1 MPFQLKIII
10 VAIVSYFLGN
20 ISPAIL
26 VGRLH
31 GIDIRK
37 EGSGNAGTTN
47 VLRVLGVKAAVATL
61 AIDVLKGYVAVRI
74 GLNYGDIGAMIAF
87 ICVVYGHIFPA
98 LYKFKGGKGVATSL
112 GAALALDWPS
122 AFALIL
128 IAIAVT
134 ALSRKMSLGS
144 ITAAVS
150 YPFLIEYYYSSV
162 LPMAILL
169 AVTVIVMHRSNIQR
183 LIRREEPSLSFGG
196 KNKTEDAEVSEE
208 KTEDPK
214 APDASEKAEEPS
226 PQPVVF
232 ENSCEGKLE
241 AVPEKIPEEEI
252 PDISEETTAE
262 PEDEVSEVCETPK
275 ACETP
280 EEPVDYFSDVT
291 IPKMRESDRKRIA
304 VIGET
309 PLALALANRL
319 LYQAHNVVF
328 YVRNKEEMHNLTDTR
343 HSDLLPDILLCK
355 RLRFTANAKTA
366 VHNRSCIVMDPADET
381 TWKKCVKLLAKTEQT
396 VILVLGD
403 APEEI
408 PEELRTHRIV
418 YLEKPETAD
427 ALTHNE
433 DVTLSARSKDKDA
446 LKTVEEMLRDETFR
460 IKTIEE
466 E

>member
-1 MPFQLKIII
+1 MPFQFKIII

-74 GLNYGDIGAMIAF
+74 GLSYGDIGAMIAF

-162 LPMAILL
+162 LPMAIVL

-183 LIRREEPSLSFGG
+183 LIRKEEPSLSFGG
-196 KNKTEDAEVSEE
+196 KNKKEDAEVSGE
-208 KTEDPK
+208 KTEAPK
-214 APDASEKAEEPS
+214 APVASEKSEEPS
-226 PQPVVF
+226 QQPVVF

-241 AVPEKIPEEEI
+241 AVPEENPEEEI
-252 PDISEETTAE
+252 PEVSEET
-262 PEDEVSEVCETPK
+262 PETN
-275 ACETP
+275 P
-280 EEPVDYFSDVT
+280 EEEAPEGPMDYFSEVT

-328 YVRNKEEMHNLTDTR
+328 YVRNKEEMHHLTDTR

-355 RLRFTANAKTA
+355 RLRFTANTKTA
-366 VHNRSCIVMDPADET
+366 VHNRSCIVMDPADEA
-381 TWKKCVKLLAKTEQT
+381 TWKKCVKLLAKTERT
-396 VILVLGD
+396 IVLVLGD

-408 PEELRTHRIV
+408 SEELQAHRIV
-418 YLEKPETAD
+418 YLEKPETVN

-433 DVTLSARSKDKDA
+433 DVTMNVRSKDKDA

>member
-162 LPMAILL
+162 LPMAIVL

-196 KNKTEDAEVSEE
+196 KNKKEDAETTESKAEASE
-208 KTEDPK
+208 
-214 APDASEKAEEPS
+214 ASGAFEKAEEPI

-241 AVPEKIPEEEI
+241 AVPEENPEV
-252 PDISEETTAE
+252 SEET
-262 PEDEVSEVCETPK
+262 PETNSEEE
-275 ACETP
+275 AP
-280 EEPVDYFSDVT
+280 EEPMDYFSEVT

-328 YVRNKEEMHNLTDTR
+328 YVRNKEEMHHLTDTR

-355 RLRFTANAKTA
+355 RLRFTANTKTA
-366 VHNRSCIVMDPADET
+366 VHNRSCIVMDPADEA
-381 TWKKCVKLLAKTEQT
+381 TWKKCVKLLAKTERT
-396 VILVLGD
+396 IVLVLGD

-408 PEELRTHRIV
+408 SEELQAHRIV
-418 YLEKPETAD
+418 YLEKPETVN

-433 DVTLSARSKDKDA
+433 DVTMNARSKDKDA

>member
-1 MPFQLKIII
+1 MPFQFKIII

-74 GLNYGDIGAMIAF
+74 GLSYGDIGAMIAF

-162 LPMAILL
+162 LPMAIVL

-183 LIRREEPSLSFGG
+183 LIRKEEPSLSFGG
-196 KNKTEDAEVSEE
+196 KNKKEDAEVSGE
-208 KTEDPK
+208 KTEAPK
-214 APDASEKAEEPS
+214 APVASEKSEEPS
-226 PQPVVF
+226 QQLVVF

-241 AVPEKIPEEEI
+241 AVPEENPEEEN
-252 PDISEETTAE
+252 
-262 PEDEVSEVCETPK
+262 PEDEALE
-275 ACETP
+275 AP
-280 EEPVDYFSDVT
+280 EGPMDYFSEVT

-328 YVRNKEEMHNLTDTR
+328 YVRNKEEMHHLTDTR

-355 RLRFTANAKTA
+355 RLRFTANTKTA
-366 VHNRSCIVMDPADET
+366 VHNRSCIVMDPADEA
-381 TWKKCVKLLAKTEQT
+381 TWKKCVKLLAKTERT
-396 VILVLGD
+396 IVLLLGD

-408 PEELRTHRIV
+408 SEELQAHRIV
-418 YLEKPETAD
+418 YLEKPETVN

-433 DVTLSARSKDKDA
+433 DVTMNARSKDKDA

>member
-1 MPFQLKIII
+1 MPFQFKIII

-162 LPMAILL
+162 LPMAIVL

-183 LIRREEPSLSFGG
+183 LIRKEEPSLSFGG
-196 KNKTEDAEVSEE
+196 KNKKEDAEVSGE
-208 KTEDPK
+208 KTEAPK
-214 APDASEKAEEPS
+214 APVASEKSEEPS
-226 PQPVVF
+226 QQPVVF

-241 AVPEKIPEEEI
+241 AVPEENPEEEI
-252 PDISEETTAE
+252 PEVSEET
-262 PEDEVSEVCETPK
+262 PETN
-275 ACETP
+275 P
-280 EEPVDYFSDVT
+280 EEEAPEGPMDYFSEVT

-328 YVRNKEEMHNLTDTR
+328 YVRNKEEMHHLTDTR

-355 RLRFTANAKTA
+355 RLRFTANTKTA
-366 VHNRSCIVMDPADET
+366 VHNRSCIVMDPADEA
-381 TWKKCVKLLAKTEQT
+381 TWKKCVKLLAKTERT
-396 VILVLGD
+396 IVLVLGD

-408 PEELRTHRIV
+408 SEELQAHRIV
-418 YLEKPETAD
+418 YLEKPETVN

-433 DVTLSARSKDKDA
+433 DVTMNARSKDKDA

>member
-1 MPFQLKIII
+1 MPFQFKIII

-74 GLNYGDIGAMIAF
+74 GLSYGDIGAMIAF

-162 LPMAILL
+162 LPMAIVLT
-169 AVTVIVMHRSNIQR
+169 VTVIVMHRSNIQR
-183 LIRREEPSLSFGG
+183 LIRKEEPSLSFGG
-196 KNKTEDAEVSEE
+196 KNKKEDAEVSGE
-208 KTEDPK
+208 KTEAPK
-214 APDASEKAEEPS
+214 APVASEKSEEPS
-226 PQPVVF
+226 QQPVVF

-241 AVPEKIPEEEI
+241 AVPEENPEEEI
-252 PDISEETTAE
+252 PEVSEET
-262 PEDEVSEVCETPK
+262 PETN
-275 ACETP
+275 P
-280 EEPVDYFSDVT
+280 EEEAPEGPMDYFSEVT

-328 YVRNKEEMHNLTDTR
+328 YVRNKEEMHHLTDTR

-355 RLRFTANAKTA
+355 RLRFTANTKTA
-366 VHNRSCIVMDPADET
+366 VHNRSCIVMDPADEA
-381 TWKKCVKLLAKTEQT
+381 TWKKCVKLLAKTERT
-396 VILVLGD
+396 IVLVLGD

-408 PEELRTHRIV
+408 SEELQAHRIV
-418 YLEKPETAD
+418 YLEKPETVN

-433 DVTLSARSKDKDA
+433 DVTMNVRSKDKDA

>member
-47 VLRVLGVKAAVATL
+47 VLRMLGVKAAVATL

-169 AVTVIVMHRSNIQR
+169 AITVIVMHRSNIQR

-196 KNKTEDAEVSEE
+196 KNKKEDAETTESKAEASE
-208 KTEDPK
+208 
-214 APDASEKAEEPS
+214 ASGAFEKAEEPI

-232 ENSCEGKLE
+232 ENSYEGKLE
-241 AVPEKIPEEEI
+241 AVPEENPEEEI
-252 PDISEETTAE
+252 PDISEETTVE
-262 PEDEVSEVCETPK
+262 PEDEVSEVCEIPK
-275 ACETP
+275 
-280 EEPVDYFSDVT
+280 EPVDYFSDVT

>member
-1 MPFQLKIII
+1 MPFQFKIII

-162 LPMAILL
+162 LPMAIVL

-183 LIRREEPSLSFGG
+183 LIRKEEPSLSFGG
-196 KNKTEDAEVSEE
+196 KNKKEDAEASEE
-208 KTEDPK
+208 KT
-214 APDASEKAEEPS
+214 DASEASDAFEKAEEPS

-241 AVPEKIPEEEI
+241 AVPEENPEEE
-252 PDISEETTAE
+252 A
-262 PEDEVSEVCETPK
+262 
-275 ACETP
+275 P
-280 EEPVDYFSDVT
+280 EEPMDYFSEVT

-328 YVRNKEEMHNLTDTR
+328 YVRNKEEMHHLTDTR
-343 HSDLLPDILLCK
+343 HSDLLPDVLLCK

-366 VHNRSCIVMDPADET
+366 VHNRSCIVMDPADEA
-381 TWKKCVKLLAKTEQT
+381 TWMKCVKLLAKTEPT
-396 VILVLGD
+396 VVLVLGN
-403 APEEI
+403 AAEEI
-408 PEELRTHRIV
+408 PEELKAHRIV
-418 YLEKPETAD
+418 YLEKPETVN

-433 DVTLSARSKDKDA
+433 DVTMNARSKDPDA

-460 IKTIEE
+460 INTIEE

>member
-196 KNKTEDAEVSEE
+196 KNKKEDAET
-208 KTEDPK
+208 TE
-214 APDASEKAEEPS
+214 SKAE
-226 PQPVVF
+226 
-232 ENSCEGKLE
+232 
-241 AVPEKIPEEEI
+241 A
-252 PDISEETTAE
+252 
-262 PEDEVSEVCETPK
+262 
-275 ACETP
+275 P
-280 EEPVDYFSDVT
+280 EEPMDYFSDVT

-309 PLALALANRL
+309 PSALALANRL

-328 YVRNKEEMHNLTDTR
+328 YVRNKEEMHHLTDTR

-366 VHNRSCIVMDPADET
+366 VHNRSCIIMDPADEAA
-381 TWKKCVKLLAKTEQT
+381 WKKCVKLMGKTEQT
-396 VILVLGD
+396 IVLVLGD
-403 APEEI
+403 ATEELS
-408 PEELRTHRIV
+408 EELRAHRIV
-418 YLEKPETAD
+418 YLEKPETVN

-433 DVTLSARSKDKDA
+433 DVTVNARSKDKDA

>member
-169 AVTVIVMHRSNIQR
+169 AITVIVMHRSNIQR

-208 KTEDPK
+208 KTE
-214 APDASEKAEEPS
+214 EPS

-252 PDISEETTAE
+252 PDISEETTVE

-280 EEPVDYFSDVT
+280 EEPMDYFSEVT

-304 VIGET
+304 VLGET

-343 HSDLLPDILLCK
+343 HSDLLADILLCK

-366 VHNRSCIVMDPADET
+366 VHNRSCIVMDSADET
-381 TWKKCVKLLAKTEQT
+381 TWKKSVKLLAKTEQT
-396 VILVLGD
+396 IVLVLGD
-403 APEEI
+403 APEEL

-418 YLEKPETAD
+418 YLEKPETVD

-433 DVTLSARSKDKDA
+433 DVTLNARSKDKDA

>member
-208 KTEDPK
+208 KT
-214 APDASEKAEEPS
+214 DASEKAEEPS
-226 PQPVVF
+226 PQPAIF

-241 AVPEKIPEEEI
+241 AVPEEIPEEEI
-252 PDISEETTAE
+252 PEISDETTVE
-262 PEDEVSEVCETPK
+262 PEDEDSEISETPE
-275 ACETP
+275 ACENP

-304 VIGET
+304 VLGET

-366 VHNRSCIVMDPADET
+366 VHNRSCIVMDLADET
-381 TWKKCVKLLAKTEQT
+381 TWKKGVKLLAKTEQT
-396 VILVLGD
+396 IVLVLGD

-418 YLEKPETAD
+418 YLEKPETVD

-433 DVTLSARSKDKDA
+433 DVTLNARSKDKDA

>member
-169 AVTVIVMHRSNIQR
+169 AITVIVMHRSNIQR

-208 KTEDPK
+208 KTE
-214 APDASEKAEEPS
+214 EPS

-252 PDISEETTAE
+252 PDISEETTVE

-275 ACETP
+275 ACETS

-304 VIGET
+304 VLGET

-381 TWKKCVKLLAKTEQT
+381 TWKKSVKLLAKTEQT
-396 VILVLGD
+396 IVLVLGD
-403 APEEI
+403 APEEL

-418 YLEKPETAD
+418 YLEKPETVD

-433 DVTLSARSKDKDA
+433 DVTLNARSKDKDA

>member
-1 MPFQLKIII
+1 MPFQFKIII

-74 GLNYGDIGAMIAF
+74 GLSYGDIGAMIAF

-162 LPMAILL
+162 LPMAIVL

-183 LIRREEPSLSFGG
+183 LIRKEEPSLSFGG
-196 KNKTEDAEVSEE
+196 KNKKEDAEVSGE
-208 KTEDPK
+208 KTEAPK
-214 APDASEKAEEPS
+214 APVASEKSEEPS
-226 PQPVVF
+226 QQPVVF

-241 AVPEKIPEEEI
+241 AVPEENPEEEI
-252 PDISEETTAE
+252 PEVSEET
-262 PEDEVSEVCETPK
+262 PETN
-275 ACETP
+275 P
-280 EEPVDYFSDVT
+280 EEEAPEGPMDYFSEVT

-328 YVRNKEEMHNLTDTR
+328 YVRNKEEMHHLTDTR

-355 RLRFTANAKTA
+355 RLRFTANTKTA
-366 VHNRSCIVMDPADET
+366 VHNRSCIVMDPADEA
-381 TWKKCVKLLAKTEQT
+381 TWKKCVKLLAKTERT
-396 VILVLGD
+396 IVLVLGH

-408 PEELRTHRIV
+408 SEELQAHRIV
-418 YLEKPETAD
+418 YLEKPETVN

-433 DVTLSARSKDKDA
+433 DVTMNARSKDKDA

>member
-1 MPFQLKIII
+1 MPFQFKIII

-196 KNKTEDAEVSEE
+196 KNKKEDAETTESKAEASE
-208 KTEDPK
+208 
-214 APDASEKAEEPS
+214 ASGAFEKAEEPI

-241 AVPEKIPEEEI
+241 AVPEENPEEEI
-252 PDISEETTAE
+252 P
-262 PEDEVSEVCETPK
+262 EVSEESPETNPEEE
-275 ACETP
+275 AS
-280 EEPVDYFSDVT
+280 EEPVDYFSEVT

-309 PLALALANRL
+309 PSALALANRL

-328 YVRNKEEMHNLTDTR
+328 YVRNKEEMHHLTDTR

-366 VHNRSCIVMDPADET
+366 VHNRSCIIMDPADEAA
-381 TWKKCVKLLAKTEQT
+381 WKKCVKLMAKTEQT
-396 VILVLGD
+396 IVLVLGD

-408 PEELRTHRIV
+408 SEELQAHRIV
-418 YLEKPETAD
+418 YLEKPETVN

-433 DVTLSARSKDKDA
+433 DVTMNARSKDKDA

>member
-1 MPFQLKIII
+1 MPFQFKIII

-162 LPMAILL
+162 LPMAIVL

-183 LIRREEPSLSFGG
+183 LIRKEEPSLSFGG
-196 KNKTEDAEVSEE
+196 KNKKEDAEVSGE
-208 KTEDPK
+208 KTEAPK
-214 APDASEKAEEPS
+214 APVASEKSEEPS
-226 PQPVVF
+226 QQPVVF

-241 AVPEKIPEEEI
+241 AVPEENPEEEI
-252 PDISEETTAE
+252 PEVSEET
-262 PEDEVSEVCETPK
+262 PETN
-275 ACETP
+275 P
-280 EEPVDYFSDVT
+280 EEEAPEGPMDYFSEVT

-328 YVRNKEEMHNLTDTR
+328 YVRNKEEMHHLTDTR

-366 VHNRSCIVMDPADET
+366 VHNRSCIIMDPADEAA
-381 TWKKCVKLLAKTEQT
+381 WKKCVKLMAKTEQT
-396 VILVLGD
+396 IVLVLGD
-403 APEEI
+403 AAEEL
-408 PEELRTHRIV
+408 PEELRAHRIV
-418 YLEKPETAD
+418 YLEMPETVNT
-427 ALTHNE
+427 LTHNE
-433 DVTLSARSKDKDA
+433 DVTVNARSKDKDA

>member
-162 LPMAILL
+162 LPMA
-169 AVTVIVMHRSNIQR
+169 
-183 LIRREEPSLSFGG
+183 
-196 KNKTEDAEVSEE
+196 
-208 KTEDPK
+208 
-214 APDASEKAEEPS
+214 
-226 PQPVVF
+226 
-232 ENSCEGKLE
+232 KL
-241 AVPEKIPEEEI
+241 
-252 PDISEETTAE
+252 
-262 PEDEVSEVCETPK
+262 
-275 ACETP
+275 
-280 EEPVDYFSDVT
+280 
-291 IPKMRESDRKRIA
+291 RK
-304 VIGET
+304 
-309 PLALALANRL
+309 
-319 LYQAHNVVF
+319 
-328 YVRNKEEMHNLTDTR
+328 
-343 HSDLLPDILLCK
+343 
-355 RLRFTANAKTA
+355 
-366 VHNRSCIVMDPADET
+366 
-381 TWKKCVKLLAKTEQT
+381 LAK
-396 VILVLGD
+396 
-403 APEEI
+403 
-408 PEELRTHRIV
+408 LRKNRWTM
-418 YLEKPETAD
+418 
-427 ALTHNE
+427 
-433 DVTLSARSKDKDA
+433 SA
-446 LKTVEEMLRDETFR
+446 M
-460 IKTIEE
+460 
-466 E
+466 

>member
-1 MPFQLKIII
+1 MPFQFKIII

-162 LPMAILL
+162 LPMAVVL

-196 KNKTEDAEVSEE
+196 KNKKEDAER
-208 KTEDPK
+208 TE
-214 APDASEKAEEPS
+214 SKAE
-226 PQPVVF
+226 
-232 ENSCEGKLE
+232 
-241 AVPEKIPEEEI
+241 A
-252 PDISEETTAE
+252 
-262 PEDEVSEVCETPK
+262 
-275 ACETP
+275 P
-280 EEPVDYFSDVT
+280 EEPMDYFSDVT

-309 PLALALANRL
+309 PSALALANRL

-328 YVRNKEEMHNLTDTR
+328 YVRNKEEMHHLTDTR

-366 VHNRSCIVMDPADET
+366 VHNRSCIIMDPADEAA
-381 TWKKCVKLLAKTEQT
+381 WKKCVKLMGKTEQT
-396 VILVLGD
+396 VVLVLGD
-403 APEEI
+403 AGEEL
-408 PEELRTHRIV
+408 PEELRAHRIV
-418 YLEKPETAD
+418 YLEKPETVNT
-427 ALTHNE
+427 LTHNE
-433 DVTLSARSKDKDA
+433 DVTVNARSKDKDA

>member
-87 ICVVYGHIFPA
+87 ICVVYGHIFPV

-162 LPMAILL
+162 LPMAIVL

-183 LIRREEPSLSFGG
+183 LIRKEEPSLSFGG
-196 KNKTEDAEVSEE
+196 KNKKEDAEASEE
-208 KTEDPK
+208 KT
-214 APDASEKAEEPS
+214 DASEASDAFEKAEEPS

-241 AVPEKIPEEEI
+241 AVPEENPEEE
-252 PDISEETTAE
+252 A
-262 PEDEVSEVCETPK
+262 
-275 ACETP
+275 P
-280 EEPVDYFSDVT
+280 EEPMDYFSEVT

-328 YVRNKEEMHNLTDTR
+328 YVRNKEEMHHLTDTR
-343 HSDLLPDILLCK
+343 HSDLLPDVLLCK

-366 VHNRSCIVMDPADET
+366 VHNRSCIVMDPADEA
-381 TWKKCVKLLAKTEQT
+381 TWKKCVKLLAKTEPT
-396 VILVLGD
+396 VVLVLGN
-403 APEEI
+403 AAEEI
-408 PEELRTHRIV
+408 PEELKAHRIV
-418 YLEKPETAD
+418 YLEKPETVN

-433 DVTLSARSKDKDA
+433 DVTMNARSKDPDA

-460 IKTIEE
+460 INTIEE

>member
-162 LPMAILL
+162 LPMAIVL

-196 KNKTEDAEVSEE
+196 KNKKED
-208 KTEDPK
+208 
-214 APDASEKAEEPS
+214 AEEPS
-226 PQPVVF
+226 TPPVVF

-241 AVPEKIPEEEI
+241 AIPEEN
-252 PDISEETTAE
+252 PEE
-262 PEDEVSEVCETPK
+262 EVSDSPK
-275 ACETP
+275 EENSEAP
-280 EEPVDYFSDVT
+280 EEPMDYFSEVT

-309 PLALALANRL
+309 PLALALANRF

-328 YVRNKEEMHNLTDTR
+328 YVRNKEEMHQLTDTR

-366 VHNRSCIVMDPADET
+366 VHNRSCIVMDPADEVA
-381 TWKKCVKLLAKTEQT
+381 WKKCAKLMAKTEQT
-396 VILVLGD
+396 IVLVLGD
-403 APEEI
+403 TAEEL
-408 PEELRTHRIV
+408 PEELRAHRIV
-418 YLEKPETAD
+418 YLEKPETAND
-427 ALTHNE
+427 LTHNL
-433 DVTLSARSKDKDA
+433 DVTMNARSKDPDA

>member
-208 KTEDPK
+208 KT
-214 APDASEKAEEPS
+214 DASGKAEEPS
-226 PQPVVF
+226 PQPAIF

-241 AVPEKIPEEEI
+241 AVPEEIPEEEI
-252 PDISEETTAE
+252 PEISDETTVE
-262 PEDEVSEVCETPK
+262 PEDEDSEISETPE
-275 ACETP
+275 ACENP

-291 IPKMRESDRKRIA
+291 IPKMRERDRKRIA
-304 VIGET
+304 VLGET

-366 VHNRSCIVMDPADET
+366 VHNRSCIVMDLADET

-396 VILVLGD
+396 IVLVLGD

-418 YLEKPETAD
+418 YLEKPETVD

-433 DVTLSARSKDKDA
+433 DVTLNARSKDKDA

>member
-196 KNKTEDAEVSEE
+196 KNKTEDAEVPEE
-208 KTEDPK
+208 KTEE
-214 APDASEKAEEPS
+214 SS
-226 PQPVVF
+226 PQPAMF

-241 AVPEKIPEEEI
+241 AVPEENPEEEI
-252 PDISEETTAE
+252 PDISEETTVE

-275 ACETP
+275 ACETS

-304 VIGET
+304 VLGET

-366 VHNRSCIVMDPADET
+366 VHNRSCIVMDSADET
-381 TWKKCVKLLAKTEQT
+381 TWKKSVKLLAKTEQT
-396 VILVLGD
+396 IVLVLGD
-403 APEEI
+403 APEEL

-418 YLEKPETAD
+418 YLEKPETVD

-433 DVTLSARSKDKDA
+433 DVTLNARSKDKDA

>member
-169 AVTVIVMHRSNIQR
+169 AITVIVMHRSNIQR

-196 KNKTEDAEVSEE
+196 KNKTEDAET
-208 KTEDPK
+208 TESKAETPK
-214 APDASEKAEEPS
+214 SSDASEKAEEPS

-241 AVPEKIPEEEI
+241 AVPEENPEEELL
-252 PDISEETTAE
+252 DVSEETPETNQEEEAPEE
-262 PEDEVSEVCETPK
+262 PED
-275 ACETP
+275 
-280 EEPVDYFSDVT
+280 YFSEVT

-328 YVRNKEEMHNLTDTR
+328 YVRNKEEMHHLTDTR

-366 VHNRSCIVMDPADET
+366 VHNRSCIVMDPADEAA
-381 TWKKCVKLLAKTEQT
+381 WKKCVKLMAKTEQT
-396 VILVLGD
+396 VVLVLGD
-403 APEEI
+403 ASEEL
-408 PEELRTHRIV
+408 PEELRAHRIV
-418 YLEKPETAD
+418 YLEKPETAN

-433 DVTLSARSKDKDA
+433 DMTMNARSKDLDA

>member
-1 MPFQLKIII
+1 MPFQFKIII

-196 KNKTEDAEVSEE
+196 KNKKEDAETTESKAEASE
-208 KTEDPK
+208 
-214 APDASEKAEEPS
+214 ASGAFEKAEEPI

-241 AVPEKIPEEEI
+241 AVPEENPEEEI
-252 PDISEETTAE
+252 P
-262 PEDEVSEVCETPK
+262 EVSEESPETNPEEE
-275 ACETP
+275 AS
-280 EEPVDYFSDVT
+280 EEPVDYFSEVT

-309 PLALALANRL
+309 PSALALANRL

-328 YVRNKEEMHNLTDTR
+328 YVRNKEEMHHLTDTR

-366 VHNRSCIVMDPADET
+366 VHNRSCIIMDPADEAA
-381 TWKKCVKLLAKTEQT
+381 WKKCVKLMGKTEQT
-396 VILVLGD
+396 VVLVLGD
-403 APEEI
+403 ATEELS
-408 PEELRTHRIV
+408 EELRAHRIV
-418 YLEKPETAD
+418 YLEKPETVN

-433 DVTLSARSKDKDA
+433 DVTVNARSKDKDA

>member
-1 MPFQLKIII
+1 MPFQFKIII

-196 KNKTEDAEVSEE
+196 KNKKEDAEVSGE
-208 KTEDPK
+208 KTEAPK
-214 APDASEKAEEPS
+214 APVASEKSEEPS
-226 PQPVVF
+226 QQPVVF

-241 AVPEKIPEEEI
+241 AVPEENPEEEI
-252 PDISEETTAE
+252 PEVSEET
-262 PEDEVSEVCETPK
+262 PETN
-275 ACETP
+275 P
-280 EEPVDYFSDVT
+280 EEEAPEGPMDYFSEVT

-328 YVRNKEEMHNLTDTR
+328 YVRNKEEMHHLTDTR

-355 RLRFTANAKTA
+355 RLRFTANTKTA
-366 VHNRSCIVMDPADET
+366 VHNRSCIVMDPADEA
-381 TWKKCVKLLAKTEQT
+381 TWKKCVKLLAKTERT
-396 VILVLGD
+396 IVLVLGD

-408 PEELRTHRIV
+408 SEELQAHRIV
-418 YLEKPETAD
+418 YLEKPETVN

-433 DVTLSARSKDKDA
+433 DVTMNVRSKDKDA

>member
-1 MPFQLKIII
+1 MPFQFKIII

-74 GLNYGDIGAMIAF
+74 GLSYGDIGAMIAF
-87 ICVVYGHIFPA
+87 ICVVYGHIFLA

-162 LPMAILL
+162 LPMAIVL

-183 LIRREEPSLSFGG
+183 LIRKEEPSLSFGG
-196 KNKTEDAEVSEE
+196 KNKKEDAEVSGE
-208 KTEDPK
+208 KTEAPK
-214 APDASEKAEEPS
+214 APVTSEKSEEPS
-226 PQPVVF
+226 QQPVVF

-241 AVPEKIPEEEI
+241 AVPEENPEEEI
-252 PDISEETTAE
+252 P
-262 PEDEVSEVCETPK
+262 EVSEEIPETNS
-275 ACETP
+275 
-280 EEPVDYFSDVT
+280 EEPMDYFSEVT

-309 PLALALANRL
+309 PSALALANRL

-328 YVRNKEEMHNLTDTR
+328 YVRNKEEMHHLTDTR
-343 HSDLLPDILLCK
+343 HSDLLPDVLLCK

-366 VHNRSCIVMDPADET
+366 VHNRSCIIMDPADEAA
-381 TWKKCVKLLAKTEQT
+381 WKKCVKLMAKTEQT
-396 VILVLGD
+396 IVLVLGD
-403 APEEI
+403 AAEEL
-408 PEELRTHRIV
+408 PEELRAHRIV
-418 YLEKPETAD
+418 YLEKPETVNT
-427 ALTHNE
+427 LTHNE
-433 DVTLSARSKDKDA
+433 DVTVNARSKDKDA

>member
-169 AVTVIVMHRSNIQR
+169 AITVIVMHRSNIQR

-208 KTEDPK
+208 KTEE
-214 APDASEKAEEPS
+214 SS
-226 PQPVVF
+226 PQSAMF

-241 AVPEKIPEEEI
+241 AVPEENPEAEDEV
-252 PDISEETTAE
+252 PEETTVE
-262 PEDEVSEVCETPK
+262 PEDEVSEVCETPE

-280 EEPVDYFSDVT
+280 EEPMDYFSEVT

-304 VIGET
+304 VLGET

-343 HSDLLPDILLCK
+343 HSDLLADILLCK

-366 VHNRSCIVMDPADET
+366 VHNRSCIVMDSADET
-381 TWKKCVKLLAKTEQT
+381 TWKKSVKLLAKTEQT
-396 VILVLGD
+396 IVLVLGD
-403 APEEI
+403 APEEL

-418 YLEKPETAD
+418 YLEKPETVD

-433 DVTLSARSKDKDA
+433 DVTLNARSKDKDA

>member
-1 MPFQLKIII
+1 MPFQFKIII

-162 LPMAILL
+162 LPMAIVL

-196 KNKTEDAEVSEE
+196 KNKKEDAET
-208 KTEDPK
+208 TE
-214 APDASEKAEEPS
+214 SKAEAPEASGAFEKEEEPIL
-226 PQPVVF
+226 QPVVF

-241 AVPEKIPEEEI
+241 AVPEENPEEEN
-252 PDISEETTAE
+252 
-262 PEDEVSEVCETPK
+262 PEDEALE
-275 ACETP
+275 AP
-280 EEPVDYFSDVT
+280 EEPMDYFSDVT

-309 PLALALANRL
+309 PSALALANRL

-328 YVRNKEEMHNLTDTR
+328 YVRNKEEMHHLTDTR

-366 VHNRSCIVMDPADET
+366 VHNRSCIVMDPADEAA
-381 TWKKCVKLLAKTEQT
+381 WKKCVKLMGKTEQT
-396 VILVLGD
+396 IVLVLGD
-403 APEEI
+403 AKEEL
-408 PEELRTHRIV
+408 PEELRAHRIV
-418 YLEKPETAD
+418 YLEMPETVNT
-427 ALTHNE
+427 LTHNE
-433 DVTLSARSKDKDA
+433 DVTVNARSKDKDA

>member
-169 AVTVIVMHRSNIQR
+169 AITVIVMHRSNIQR

-208 KTEDPK
+208 KTG
-214 APDASEKAEEPS
+214 ASEASDTFEKAEEPS

-241 AVPEKIPEEEI
+241 AVPEENPEAEDEV
-252 PDISEETTAE
+252 PEETTVE
-262 PEDEVSEVCETPK
+262 PEDEVSEV
-275 ACETP
+275 CETP

-328 YVRNKEEMHNLTDTR
+328 YVRNKEEMHHLTDTR

-366 VHNRSCIVMDPADET
+366 VHNRSCIVMDSADET

-403 APEEI
+403 APVEL

>member
-1 MPFQLKIII
+1 MPFQFKIII

-162 LPMAILL
+162 LPMAIVL

-183 LIRREEPSLSFGG
+183 LIRKEEPSLSFGG
-196 KNKTEDAEVSEE
+196 KNKKEDAEVSGE
-208 KTEDPK
+208 KTEAPK
-214 APDASEKAEEPS
+214 APVASEKSEEPS
-226 PQPVVF
+226 QQPVVF

-241 AVPEKIPEEEI
+241 AVPEENPEEEI
-252 PDISEETTAE
+252 PEVSEET
-262 PEDEVSEVCETPK
+262 PETN
-275 ACETP
+275 P
-280 EEPVDYFSDVT
+280 EEEAPEGPMDYFSEVT

-328 YVRNKEEMHNLTDTR
+328 YVRNKEEMHHLTDTR

-355 RLRFTANAKTA
+355 RLRFTANTKTA
-366 VHNRSCIVMDPADET
+366 VHNRSCIVMDSADEA
-381 TWKKCVKLLAKTEQT
+381 TWKKCVKLLAKTERT
-396 VILVLGD
+396 IVLVLGD

-408 PEELRTHRIV
+408 SEELQAHRIV
-418 YLEKPETAD
+418 YLEKPETVN

-433 DVTLSARSKDKDA
+433 DVTMNVRSKDKDA

>member
-196 KNKTEDAEVSEE
+196 KNKKEDAET
-208 KTEDPK
+208 TESK
-214 APDASEKAEEPS
+214 AEAPEASGAFEKAEEPI
-226 PQPVVF
+226 PHPVVF

-241 AVPEKIPEEEI
+241 AVPEENPEEEN
-252 PDISEETTAE
+252 
-262 PEDEVSEVCETPK
+262 PEDEASE
-275 ACETP
+275 AP
-280 EEPVDYFSDVT
+280 EEPMDYFSDVT

-309 PLALALANRL
+309 PSALALANRL

-328 YVRNKEEMHNLTDTR
+328 YVRNKEEMHHLTDTR

-366 VHNRSCIVMDPADET
+366 VHNRSCIIMDPADEAA
-381 TWKKCVKLLAKTEQT
+381 WKKCVKLMGKTEQT
-396 VILVLGD
+396 IVLVLGD
-403 APEEI
+403 ATEELS
-408 PEELRTHRIV
+408 EELRAHRIV
-418 YLEKPETAD
+418 YLEKPETVN

-433 DVTLSARSKDKDA
+433 DVTVNARSKDKDA

>member
-1 MPFQLKIII
+1 MPFQFKIII

-162 LPMAILL
+162 LPMAIVL

-183 LIRREEPSLSFGG
+183 LIRKEEPSLSFGG
-196 KNKTEDAEVSEE
+196 KNKKEDAEVSGE
-208 KTEDPK
+208 KTEAPK
-214 APDASEKAEEPS
+214 APVASEKSEEPS
-226 PQPVVF
+226 QQPVVF

-241 AVPEKIPEEEI
+241 AVPEENPEEEI
-252 PDISEETTAE
+252 PEVSEET
-262 PEDEVSEVCETPK
+262 PETN
-275 ACETP
+275 P
-280 EEPVDYFSDVT
+280 EEEAPEGPMDYFSEVT

-328 YVRNKEEMHNLTDTR
+328 YVRNKEEMHHLTDTR

-355 RLRFTANAKTA
+355 RLRFTANTKTA
-366 VHNRSCIVMDPADET
+366 VHNRSCIVMDPADEA
-381 TWKKCVKLLAKTEQT
+381 TWKKCVKLLAKTERT
-396 VILVLGD
+396 IVLVLGD

-408 PEELRTHRIV
+408 SEELQAHRIV
-418 YLEKPETAD
+418 YLEKPETVN

-433 DVTLSARSKDKDA
+433 DATMNVRSKDKDA